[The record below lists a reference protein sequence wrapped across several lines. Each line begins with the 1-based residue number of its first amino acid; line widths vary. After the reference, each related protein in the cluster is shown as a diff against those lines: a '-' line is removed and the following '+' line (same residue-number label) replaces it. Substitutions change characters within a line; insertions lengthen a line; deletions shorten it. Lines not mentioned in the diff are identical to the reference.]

1 MDKEVT
7 MVPVILFETFLWLIF
22 IVAIVDGFRR
32 FGLKNGLI
40 FFIPLVIYGWV
51 LEESAI
57 AIFHRYAYTPDF
69 FVKYLDAPVSIAAG
83 WTAIL
88 YSGIIIAE
96 SLHLSKFKSALF
108 VAFWGLSIDFS
119 MDALA
124 VRFGYWTW
132 FPPKDVN
139 LPYFHVPVSNF
150 VGWFI
155 ILSSFTFFH
164 LYGRDKSYRKILL
177 GFDAMLPSL
186 PLLLAAIYIM
196 LETEYERAFTSLSWW
211 HMTVMFP
218 LPMMIVLA
226 VWLTR
231 LKPLRT
237 SQNRI
242 PLLITESFH
251 IFFILSAIYVWLATG
266 IWSYAVAAGVA
277 LIPIV
282 TYAVRSKI
290 NLAVNSFPD
299 RYTLP
304 GSNRSS

>member
-1 MDKEVT
+1 
-7 MVPVILFETFLWLIF
+7 MVPVLLFEVFLWIVF
-22 IVAIVDGFRR
+22 IVAVVDGFRR
-32 FGLKNGLI
+32 FGFKEGLM

-57 AIFHRYAYTPDF
+57 AIFHRYAYTPEF
-69 FVKYLDAPVSIAAG
+69 IITYLDAPVSIAAG

-88 YSGIIIAE
+88 YSGIVVAQG
-96 SLHLSKFKSALF
+96 LNLSRFKSALF
-108 VAFWGLSIDFS
+108 VALWGLSIDFS

-132 FPPKDVN
+132 FPPADVV
-139 LPYFHVPVSNF
+139 LPYFNVPVSNF

-164 LYGRDKSYRKILL
+164 LYGRGKGYRKVLL

-211 HMTVMFP
+211 HMTIMFP
-218 LPMMIVLA
+218 LPLMIVLA

-231 LKPLRT
+231 LVPMRT
-237 SQNRI
+237 GENRI

-251 IFFILSAIYVWLATG
+251 IFFILSAVYVWMVTG
-266 IWSYAVAAGVA
+266 TWSYAAAAGVA
-277 LIPIV
+277 LIPIA
-282 TYAVRSKI
+282 TFAVRSKI
-290 NLAVNSFPD
+290 NLAV
-299 RYTLP
+299 
-304 GSNRSS
+304 SSSLMNDTFRGRAGAAGRR